1 MNLYGQLLFCNYILA
16 GHGLLLAHLTWNE
29 IEAFFSEFHWKAS
42 GGESS
47 EFKSTLPQS
56 QVLRS
61 FTIFSSSSSNVLCSL
76 LMEFYNEWDG
86 ISINPFLSI
95 EHTNTTTTVLKRHEK
110 PFEMMKSDLKP
121 VWIWWRWFL
130 CWVAVSQ
137 LTSSCVSGANLVPAS
152 FWLVSFW
159 LFLICCSESRRSACA
174 TILLTNWGNQR
185 LFGLVTGAVLSHR
198 AIFSGHC

>member
-29 IEAFFSEFHWKAS
+29 IEAFFSESHWKAS
-42 GGESS
+42 GGESL

-95 EHTNTTTTVLKRHEK
+95 EHSNTTTTVLKRHEK

-130 CWVAVSQ
+130 CV
-137 LTSSCVSGANLVPAS
+137 LHFGAGL
-152 FWLVSFW
+152 
-159 LFLICCSESRRSACA
+159 RSAASSPAVVCVWCQPGSSIIL
-174 TILLTNWGNQR
+174 TRFLLT
-185 LFGLVTGAVLSHR
+185 
-198 AIFSGHC
+198 FSYLLLRISQVSLCHNPADQLR

>member
-1 MNLYGQLLFCNYILA
+1 MASCNYILA
-16 GHGLLLAHLTWNE
+16 GHGLLTWNE
-29 IEAFFSEFHWKAS
+29 IEAFFSESHWEAS

-95 EHTNTTTTVLKRHEK
+95 EHSNTTTTVLKRHEK

-121 VWIWWRWFL
+121 VWIWLRWFL
-130 CWVAVSQ
+130 CVLHFGAPGLRSAA
-137 LTSSCVSGANLVPAS
+137 SVSGANLVPAS
-152 FWLVSFW
+152 FSLVSF
-159 LFLICCSESRRSACA
+159 LTFSNM
-174 TILLTNWGNQR
+174 LLRISQVSLCHNPADQLR
-185 LFGLVTGAVLSHR
+185 
-198 AIFSGHC
+198 

>member
-1 MNLYGQLLFCNYILA
+1 MASCNYILA
-16 GHGLLLAHLTWNE
+16 GHGLLTWNE
-29 IEAFFSEFHWKAS
+29 IEAFFSESHWKAS

-95 EHTNTTTTVLKRHEK
+95 EHTNTINTLLKRHEK

-130 CWVAVSQ
+130 CV
-137 LTSSCVSGANLVPAS
+137 LHFGAGL
-152 FWLVSFW
+152 
-159 LFLICCSESRRSACA
+159 RSAASSPAVVCVWCQPGSSIIL
-174 TILLTNWGNQR
+174 TRFLLT
-185 LFGLVTGAVLSHR
+185 
-198 AIFSGHC
+198 FSNLLLRISQVSLCHNPAD